1 MEPLI
6 ALLKTT
12 SELIV
17 WNAAAVGLRELRD
30 DRAIQPILDLIRS
43 AKSEGARGT
52 LVWALEAFDCAPYI
66 ELLVD
71 LVVNDNYEVARNAA
85 SAIVSSDGEVD
96 PAVWRRCMDT
106 LRRAIPEASE
116 ERVEVLQKLLARF
129 EEASNPD

>member
-1 MEPLI
+1 MI
-6 ALLKTT
+6 ALLETT
-12 SELIV
+12 SEPIV

-30 DRAIQPILDLIRS
+30 DRAIRPILDLIRS

-85 SAIVSSDGEVD
+85 SAIVSSEGEVD
-96 PAVWRRCMDT
+96 PAGWRRCMDR
-106 LRRAIPEASE
+106 LRSAIPKASE

-129 EEASNPD
+129 EEASSPD